1 MDLNNA
7 PTGSLDS
14 KNTKMILD
22 LLRKMADEGK
32 CVIVVSHS
40 DNIKQYADEI
50 LYIENNKLSKKS
62 GDLK

>member
-1 MDLNNA
+1 
-7 PTGSLDS
+7 
-14 KNTKMILD
+14 MILD